1 MSKQTVHS
9 DRAPRA
15 IGPYSQGIW
24 AGDTLYLSGQL
35 GTDPATGCLAEGVEN
50 QTHAAMRNIGAILDA
65 AGLTYD
71 SIVKTTIFVQDL
83 RDFAKVN
90 EVYASYFA
98 GAYPARSCVQVA
110 ALPKGGL
117 VEIEC
122 VAMK

>member
-50 QTHAAMRNIGAILDA
+50 QAHAAMRNIGAILDT

-71 SIVKTTIFVQDL
+71 SIVKTTVFVQDL

-90 EVYASYFA
+90 EVYASYFT